1 MKKIL
6 AIAAAVFMLAGCIKV
21 NTPLSIN
28 PSSVTL
34 NVGDEFSVSIS
45 FDGDAEAV
53 TSLQSENPSI
63 ASVRG
68 TIITGVSAG
77 QTRVF
82 TQQLDADGKVVDT
95 AYCNVTVLS
104 GRDD

>member
-21 NTPLSIN
+21 NTPLSID

-34 NVGDEFSVSIS
+34 NVGGEVSVRIT

-63 ASVRG
+63 ASVDG
-68 TIITGVSAG
+68 TKIFGVSAG
-77 QTRVF
+77 TTRVF